1 MSKKKVKFLVITYT
15 PLIKKEGEY
24 YSYSPYVDE
33 MDVWFSFAD
42 EYRILC
48 PNSYPIDFLSKP
60 FKSKEIKTY
69 KIPFIAFNSF
79 TRIIK
84 SIIFLPF
91 IIFQMIRAIWW
102 SNHIHFRSPGNV
114 TLIGALIQIFFPLK
128 KKSVKYAGNWDPN
141 SRQPKSYRLQ
151 QAIFRNTFL
160 SKNIRVLVY
169 GEWPNETMNIVP
181 FMSASYMESE
191 KIAFKPRNFTRKLKF
206 VFIGAMVVGKRPLLT
221 LKIIEN
227 LRKHGIDLEL
237 HMFGDGNLIED
248 VKGYVSNQKL
258 ESIVFV
264 YGNKDKK
271 VLKSCLQDAH
281 FCILP
286 SKSEGWPKAIAEG
299 MFFGA
304 IPISTRISCMPW
316 ILDDGKRGILID
328 SELNNAVIAIVE
340 DLNKGDAY
348 LNTMSKNAQDWSQEY
363 TVDRLEH
370 EIEKVVKEE

>member
-1 MSKKKVKFLVITYT
+1 
-15 PLIKKEGEY
+15 
-24 YSYSPYVDE
+24 
-33 MDVWFSFAD
+33 
-42 EYRILC
+42 
-48 PNSYPIDFLSKP
+48 
-60 FKSKEIKTY
+60 
-69 KIPFIAFNSF
+69 
-79 TRIIK
+79 
-84 SIIFLPF
+84 
-91 IIFQMIRAIWW
+91 
-102 SNHIHFRSPGNV
+102 
-114 TLIGALIQIFFPLK
+114 
-128 KKSVKYAGNWDPN
+128 
-141 SRQPKSYRLQ
+141 
-151 QAIFRNTFL
+151 
-160 SKNIRVLVY
+160 
-169 GEWPNETMNIVP
+169 
-181 FMSASYMESE
+181 
-191 KIAFKPRNFTRKLKF
+191 
-206 VFIGAMVVGKRPLLT
+206 
-221 LKIIEN
+221 
-227 LRKHGIDLEL
+227 
-237 HMFGDGNLIED
+237 MFGDGNLIED

-281 FCILP
+281 FSILP

-304 IPISTRISCMPW
+304 IPISTRISCLPW